1 MSTAKKQISILL
13 VLTLATLSCWGQDT
27 NVFQHFSL
35 SGGLGSTGLT
45 IDMGTM
51 MTDHCGLRA
60 GVDLLGIYFHGYEDY
75 EDFNK
80 KLYLLDPDLE
90 PLPEQKA
97 DTHLTNSSGHL
108 LLDYYPFKPSK
119 SGFHVTVGAYLAW
132 HRRVASLE
140 NADYGAW
147 RKTTDFNARRGDY
160 ANVPAEMGPATIGYY
175 GYLVPTTAEGSFNA
189 YMRTNRFRPYL
200 GIGFG
205 RAVPGERRLNVQLD
219 LGVQFWGKPRL
230 YDGITGKHLNQVE
243 HVSHASFGR
252 RMIYPVMTI
261 RLACRML

>member
-1 MSTAKKQISILL
+1 MMNKRVKCFVAALILAK
-13 VLTLATLSCWGQDT
+13 LACLGQEG

-51 MTDHCGLRA
+51 MTDHFGLRA
-60 GVDLLGIYFHGYEDY
+60 GVDLLGIYLHGYKDY
-75 EDFNK
+75 EDLNK

-132 HRRVASLE
+132 HRQVESLE
-140 NADYGAW
+140 NADYGTW
-147 RKTTDFNARRGDY
+147 RKIADFNARRGDY
-160 ANVPAEMGPATIGYY
+160 ADVPNELGPATIGYY
-175 GYLVPTTAEGSFNA
+175 GYQVSTSAEGSFNA
-189 YMRTNRFRPYL
+189 YMRTNLFRPYV

-205 RAVPGERRLNVQLD
+205 RAVPGARRLNAQLD

-230 YDGITGKHLNQVE
+230 YDGITGKRLTQVAYK
-243 HVSHASFGR
+243 SQASFGR
-252 RMIYPVMTI
+252 NTVYPVITI
-261 RLACRML
+261 RLAGRIL

>member
-1 MSTAKKQISILL
+1 MKKTLCICAALL
-13 VLTLATLSCWGQDT
+13 LGSLACQGQD
-27 NVFQHFSL
+27 NHVFKHFSL

-51 MTDHCGLRA
+51 MTHHFGLRA
-60 GVDLLGIYFHGYEDY
+60 GVDLLGIYLHGYKDY
-75 EDFNK
+75 VDLNK

-132 HRRVASLE
+132 HRRVESLE
-140 NADYGAW
+140 NADYGTW
-147 RKTTDFNARRGDY
+147 RKIADFNARRGDY
-160 ANVPAEMGPATIGYY
+160 ADVPNELGPATIGYY
-175 GYLVPTTAEGSFNA
+175 GYQVPTSAEGSFNA
-189 YMRTNRFRPYL
+189 HMRTNRFRPYV

-205 RAVPGERRLNVQLD
+205 RAVPGARRLNAQLD

-230 YDGITGKHLNQVE
+230 YNGITGQRLTQVDE
-243 HVSHASFGR
+243 KNHGTFGR
-252 RMIYPVMTI
+252 SRVYPVITI
-261 RLACRML
+261 RLAGRIL

>member
-1 MSTAKKQISILL
+1 MTKKAIF
-13 VLTLATLSCWGQDT
+13 LAVFGLCSLSCPGQEG

-51 MTDHCGLRA
+51 MTEHFGLRA

-75 EDFNK
+75 ED
-80 KLYLLDPDLE
+80 DPDLE

-108 LLDYYPFKPSK
+108 LLDYYPFNPSK

-132 HRRVASLE
+132 HRRVESLE

-147 RKTTDFNARRGDY
+147 RKIADFNARRGYY
-160 ANVPAEMGPATIGYY
+160 ADVPDELGPATIGYY
-175 GYLVPTTAEGSFNA
+175 GYQVPTSAEGSFNA
-189 YMRTNRFRPYL
+189 YMLTNRFRPYL

-205 RAVPGERRLNVQLD
+205 RAVPGARRLNAQLD

-230 YDGITGKHLNQVE
+230 YDGITGKRLTQVAYK
-243 HVSHASFGR
+243 SQAAFGR
-252 RMIYPVMTI
+252 STVYPVITV
-261 RLACRML
+261 RLAGLVF